1 MRIVLA
7 TLTSVIA
14 LTLALPA
21 HGQKLYRW
29 VDENGNVH
37 YSDSLPPEAVDQARR
52 ELSKTSGTTTAQIDR
67 ALTAEERAAAQA
79 EAEREAVIAAEAELR
94 RQYDQRLLQSYPNE
108 SDLTRAFND
117 RLKMLDEAITSADV
131 GIESQQYV
139 LASLLNDAA
148 DRELAG
154 ERVPLTVE
162 EAARD
167 AQAKQQQLYALQQQ
181 REAER
186 AAIEQ
191 DYEEALERYR
201 LLVAEREGGQPEE
214 QPSPA
219 TGSAADGSTSDHDAT
234 DTDPGEQ
241 PLVGDSGG

>member
-117 RLKMLDEAITSADV
+117 RLKMLDEAIKSADV

-167 AQAKQQQLYALQQQ
+167 AQAKQQQ

-191 DYEEALERYR
+191 DYQEALERYR